1 MFVPTSLFP
10 QVVRQAL
17 REVSYIPDDIEMVL
31 GNGIRDCYIL
41 RRESSRVTRSEFV
54 ATVDIKATEK
64 PIVIYVAPE
73 PYKAAINSK
82 LVVEEDPALPTI
94 EYTAKLNQLLIYGS
108 CLNKGKP
115 STTAKI
121 FVSPINLMLQGIK
134 PIYDLSE
141 RDRVILYV
149 FGVMPKSSTK
159 EALAR
164 LNVSDKELASL
175 VERGLLEKSGKSFII
190 TTMSKNLRQQN
201 NPVDHI
207 W

>member
-1 MFVPTSLFP
+1 
-10 QVVRQAL
+10 
-17 REVSYIPDDIEMVL
+17 MV
-31 GNGIRDCYIL
+31 
-41 RRESSRVTRSEFV
+41 F
-54 ATVDIKATEK
+54 EK
-64 PIVIYVAPE
+64 QLYV
-73 PYKAAINSK
+73 
-82 LVVEEDPALPTI
+82 
-94 EYTAKLNQLLIYGS
+94 EYSAKLNQLLIYGS
-108 CLNKGKP
+108 CLNKGKL

-149 FGVMPKSSTK
+149 FGVMPKSGTK

-164 LNVSDKELASL
+164 LNVSDKELNSL
-175 VERGLLEKSGKSFII
+175 VERGLLEKNSKSYAI

-201 NPVDHI
+201 NTVDHI